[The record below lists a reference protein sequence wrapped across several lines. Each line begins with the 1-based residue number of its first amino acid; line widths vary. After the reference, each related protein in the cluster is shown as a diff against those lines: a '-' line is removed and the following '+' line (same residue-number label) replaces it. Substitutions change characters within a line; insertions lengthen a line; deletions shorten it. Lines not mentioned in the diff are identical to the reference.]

1 MNANHDNLETMA
13 AAYALDALDGA
24 ERVEFESH
32 LADGCAVCEV
42 MLRESRETLAA
53 IAFAQTPAIPPPD
66 VKATLVRRIGAPS
79 ATRISSW
86 SPAPRERFGW
96 AKWAAGTLAASVA
109 VAAFTAAF
117 VAARYEG
124 RMGQVYRETAA
135 ARAELQRQEA
145 ALKDRIQG
153 YQVVAD
159 LLRDPRTRVV
169 VLKGTTPDVTA
180 TARVVWNEGSG
191 GQLFVANLPPAPAGK
206 TYELW
211 TIAGG
216 KPTPAGLF
224 AVDQA
229 GQGIYRVAPAA
240 ATPVEVFAV
249 SVEPAGGVPAPT
261 GPIVLAS
268 SK

>member
-1 MNANHDNLETMA
+1 MNSDHDTLMTMA

-24 ERVEFESH
+24 EQAEFEAH
-32 LADGCAVCEV
+32 LADGCVECEAT
-42 MLRESRETLAA
+42 LRESREALAA
-53 IAFAQTPAIPPPD
+53 IAFAQPAAIPPPA
-66 VKATLVRRIGAPS
+66 VKAALLRRIE
-79 ATRISSW
+79 ATDGRGIAAR
-86 SPAPRERFGW
+86 PARFGW
-96 AKWAAGTLAASVA
+96 ARWAAGTLAASVA
-109 VAAFTAAF
+109 AAAFTAAF

-145 ALKDRIQG
+145 ALRERLQG
-153 YQVVAD
+153 YQAVVD

-169 VLKGTTPDVTA
+169 VLKGTSPAVTGS
-180 TARVVWNEGSG
+180 ARVVWNERAG
-191 GQLFVANLPPAPAGK
+191 GHLFVADLPPAPAGK

-211 TIAGG
+211 TIARG
-216 KPTPAGLF
+216 KPAPAGVF
-224 AVDQA
+224 DVDA
-229 GQGIYRVAPAA
+229 SGHGSHRVAPAP

>member
-1 MNANHDNLETMA
+1 MNHDTLETMA

-24 ERVEFESH
+24 ERAEFESH
-32 LADGCAVCEV
+32 LAEGCAECEA

-53 IAFAQTPAIPPPD
+53 ITFAQTPAIPPAA
-66 VKATLVRRIGAPS
+66 VKAALLRRIDVAPAS
-79 ATRISSW
+79 GWR
-86 SPAPRERFGW
+86 PAPRTRFGW
-96 AKWAAGTLAASVA
+96 ARWAAGTLAASVA
-109 VAAFTAAF
+109 AAAFTAAF

-145 ALKDRIQG
+145 ALRDRLQG
-153 YQVVAD
+153 YQEVVD
-159 LLRDPRTRVV
+159 LLRDPRTRIV
-169 VLKGTTPDVTA
+169 VLKGTSPAVTA
-180 TARVVWNEGSG
+180 TARMVWNEGAG

-216 KPTPAGLF
+216 KPAPAGVF
-224 AVDQA
+224 DVDSS
-229 GQGIYRVAPAA
+229 GQGTHRVAPAP

-249 SVEPAGGVPAPT
+249 SVEPVGGVPAPT
-261 GPIVLAS
+261 GPIILAS